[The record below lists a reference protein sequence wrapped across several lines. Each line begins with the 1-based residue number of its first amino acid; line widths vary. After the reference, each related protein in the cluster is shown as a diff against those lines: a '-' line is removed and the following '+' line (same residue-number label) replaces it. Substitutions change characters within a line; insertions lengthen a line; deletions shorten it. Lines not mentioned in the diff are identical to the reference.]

1 MQNMNKA
8 QQGQSFID
16 MVYQETGSFEG
27 IVEAAVLSG
36 KSITEDIEIGEIIL
50 TEKVVNSS
58 MKNILQKR
66 KPATG
71 VSHTGNQ
78 TNQLQGID
86 YWIIGTDFIVN

>member
-71 VSHTGNQ
+71 LSSQ
-78 TNQLQGID
+78 QLNNDKPEGIG
-86 YWIIGTDFIVN
+86 YWAIQMDFIIS

>member
-66 KPATG
+66 KPATAIRQEL
-71 VSHTGNQ
+71 STDE
-78 TNQLQGID
+78 QLQGID
-86 YWIIGTDFIVN
+86 YWIIGTDFIVS

>member
-36 KSITEDIEIGEIIL
+36 KSITEDIEIGEIVL

-66 KPATG
+66 KPATAIRQEL
-71 VSHTGNQ
+71 SIDK
-78 TNQLQGID
+78 QLQGID
-86 YWIIGTDFIVN
+86 YWMIGTDFIVS

>member
-66 KPATG
+66 KPATAIRQEL
-71 VSHTGNQ
+71 STDK
-78 TNQLQGID
+78 QLQGID
-86 YWIIGTDFIVN
+86 YWIIGTDFIVS